1 MMIDPDDIRQRLSS
15 HRLRALPQDDL
26 HPSAVLLPLYMHEG
40 NERILFTRRTDH
52 LSHHS
57 GEISFPGGR
66 WQESDRD
73 LLETALRETEE
84 EMGIAPGDV
93 EVLGRLDDCI
103 SVHGYHV
110 TPFVGVIPHPYPLQ
124 VNRDEIA
131 EVIDVSAARLLDPS
145 IFRVE
150 DWQHKGRVHPVC
162 FYTVGAHEIWGL
174 TAGILRQFL
183 NRVFVSE
190 TIA

>member
-1 MMIDPDDIRQRLSS
+1 MIAPADIRERLSF
-15 HRLRALPQDDL
+15 HPPRVLPQDGL
-26 HPSAVLLPLYMHEG
+26 HPAAVLLPLYQSQG
-40 NERILFTRRTDH
+40 KERILFTRRTEH

-66 WQESDRD
+66 WQESDRS

-84 EMGIAPGDV
+84 EMGIAPEDV

-110 TPFVGVIPHPYPLQ
+110 TPFVGVIPHPYPLR
-124 VNRDEIA
+124 VNRQEIA

-145 IFRVE
+145 VFRVE
-150 DWQHKGRVHPVC
+150 DWRHKGRTHPVC
-162 FYTVGAHEIWGL
+162 FYSVEAHEIWGL

-183 NRVFVSE
+183 SRVFVS
-190 TIA
+190 